1 MKILLATHNVEL
13 GLLRVKVLESEGH
26 EVEIGVQEKQL
37 MALLASRRYDLL
49 LVCHSLPEDVCQQI
63 AHAYRMMNP
72 DGHVAGILRH
82 DWDDS
87 ACGTQKFD
95 AQVSGISGPNALV
108 NMVRHV
114 GRQSASS
121 A

>member
-1 MKILLATHNVEL
+1 MRILLATHNVEL
-13 GLLRVKVLESEGH
+13 ALLRAKVLESEGH
-26 EVEIGVQEKQL
+26 DVEIGMSDQQL
-37 MALLASRRYDLL
+37 MALIASRNYDLL
-49 LVCHSLPEDVCQQI
+49 LVCHSLPEDICQEI

-72 DGHVAGILRH
+72 EGHVAGTLRH

-95 AQVSGISGPNALV
+95 AQVSGISGPGALV